1 MKTLTSSLIVRL
13 IDRASRPARGIANSL
28 MGIRRA
34 GESVG
39 QATFGDR
46 LTAGIRRNDAA
57 LARARGG
64 LIDAAAGFYALK
76 TAIGAPVR
84 EAMLFE
90 SAMADVRKVVDFP
103 TPESFENFRKGLV
116 ALSKQVPVSV
126 NGLASIAAAAG
137 QAGIAGDDLNRFT
150 EHAAKIR
157 RCLRYLRR
165 RGGRIDGKDDD
176 RAQAVA

>member
-57 LARARGG
+57 LARARGWT
-64 LIDAAAGFYALK
+64 D
-76 TAIGAPVR
+76 
-84 EAMLFE
+84 
-90 SAMADVRKVVDFP
+90 
-103 TPESFENFRKGLV
+103 
-116 ALSKQVPVSV
+116 
-126 NGLASIAAAAG
+126 
-137 QAGIAGDDLNRFT
+137 
-150 EHAAKIR
+150 
-157 RCLRYLRR
+157 R
-165 RGGRIDGKDDD
+165 RGGTRVLRSQD
-176 RAQAVA
+176 RHRRAGA